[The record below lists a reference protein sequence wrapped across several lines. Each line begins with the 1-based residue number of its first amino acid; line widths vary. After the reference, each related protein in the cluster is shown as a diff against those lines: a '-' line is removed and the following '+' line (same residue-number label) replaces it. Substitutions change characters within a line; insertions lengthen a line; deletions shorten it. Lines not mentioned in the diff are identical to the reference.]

1 MIEIPVGSACGAVG
15 AVEGR
20 RSSCARDTWPTVGC
34 AATPSE
40 GECECLMLWVLA
52 NGGDG
57 RSIGAGLGSGANA
70 LIPRLEGGL

>member
-1 MIEIPVGSACGAVG
+1 MIEIPVGTACGAVG
-15 AVEGR
+15 AVDGR
-20 RSSCARDTWPTVGC
+20 RSSCARDIWPALDW
-34 AATPSE
+34 AARPSE
-40 GECECLMLWVLA
+40 GECECFILWVLA